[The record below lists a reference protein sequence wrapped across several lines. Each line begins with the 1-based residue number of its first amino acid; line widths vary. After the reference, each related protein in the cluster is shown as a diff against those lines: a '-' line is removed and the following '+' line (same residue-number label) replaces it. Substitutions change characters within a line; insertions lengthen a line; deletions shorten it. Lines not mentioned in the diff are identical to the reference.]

1 LDITLFLLQLA
12 VMLTVAVVCGQLM
25 RRLGQPAV
33 LGELIGGVILGP
45 TLFGLLFPAAF
56 QRLFL
61 SNEMVAVARD
71 GLLAI
76 GMLFFLFVAGLEV
89 SLATV
94 ALQEGLI
101 DQRIFVALVFMAIV
115 TSLMSGPAIK
125 RLVGRHV

>member
-76 GMLFFLFVAGLEV
+76 GMLFFL
-89 SLATV
+89 
-94 ALQEGLI
+94 
-101 DQRIFVALVFMAIV
+101 RIFNRDQAIV
-115 TSLMSGPAIK
+115 GVVAQRVGLAEHIAPIIVIVEPGVAVAVGELDHFLPAP
-125 RLVGRHV
+125 G